1 MKKAATMAVATSQL
15 VWLHLSPLAR
25 LGSQLG
31 QSGTDPSPT
40 AIIRRAVENTE
51 NTTKNNTKYEKMLET
66 MTIFSP
72 QAKTLTTKCRQ
83 MYHKFSYNFPAV
95 LEKPQHSWG
104 FGFSVF
110 FSLFHFFFWFLLD
123 FWETFE
129 SVAMQVPP
137 NTCSCKQKQ
146 QQQWSL
152 VVNFSQVT
160 ASFVQYC
167 EAGFLLFDFSF
178 YDFRGVFHSLTCRD
192 RCQVQAGKC
201 LESLTFLAVLWYFSY
216 FFFYLCVLF
225 WAFGSHLSFCS
236 WDDN

>member
-1 MKKAATMAVATSQL
+1 MPEQTKGVSVSVSCVFFLVWPPAWSYCYYYSTTETSASTTASEKMKKAATMAVATSQL

-110 FSLFHFFFWFLLD
+110 FSPIFFLVPFGLLRD
-123 FWETFE
+123 FWVCGNASAAKHLQLQTK
-129 SVAMQVPP
+129 ATATMI
-137 NTCSCKQKQ
+137 TCS
-146 QQQWSL
+146 
-152 VVNFSQVT
+152 
-160 ASFVQYC
+160 
-167 EAGFLLFDFSF
+167 
-178 YDFRGVFHSLTCRD
+178 
-192 RCQVQAGKC
+192 
-201 LESLTFLAVLWYFSY
+201 
-216 FFFYLCVLF
+216 
-225 WAFGSHLSFCS
+225 
-236 WDDN
+236 